1 MYLDPGDLP
10 GWITALIALGGVI
23 YGSYNLRSLILDRRR
38 QQADKIYFGLE
49 FDRAGRPSTTIH
61 VMNLSDAPITLV
73 QLLFVDYPE
82 RTWSAQWNRSA
93 LMMKDDWTVELEAP
107 ETFPVV
113 VGYVSFTDATNR
125 TWYKLSNGKLY
136 SFDSHPGALARWRFF
151 RRTGWFT
158 SELLGCRQRLRR
170 SGSGAMVSMVGCSDG
185 GFAGSEL
192 GAPTTGLAPV
202 WGIAKLVPE

>member
-151 RRTGWFT
+151 PPDWLVHLRTVGLSPEAKAQW
-158 SELLGCRQRLRR
+158 LRR
-170 SGSGAMVSMVGCSDG
+170 YGFHG
-185 GFAGSEL
+185 GLFR
-192 GAPTTGLAPV
+192 
-202 WGIAKLVPE
+202 WGFRRL